1 MNPCVHE
8 DCFGFS
14 KICQISNYI
23 LFELPVAINN
33 LPLVLIP
40 LTLSTDMDL
49 LYVEWIPNLGPN
61 SLVERQAAER
71 LEVEGEEEKIKHF
84 NALFYWST

>member
-23 LFELPVAINN
+23 LFELTVAINN
-33 LPLVLIP
+33 LPLDLIP
-40 LTLSTDMDL
+40 LTLSTDIMDL

-61 SLVERQAAER
+61 SLDEREATER
-71 LEVEGEEEKIKHF
+71 LEGEEEKIKHF